1 MNVSKDQRISIA
13 FEHNCG
19 PQDCV
24 IDGAARLA
32 RGGSEG

>member
-1 MNVSKDQRISIA
+1 MSVSKDQRITIT
-13 FEHNCG
+13 FEAYCG

-24 IDGAARLA
+24 IDGAVRLA